1 MHEMSLVQALL
12 TQLGALA
19 AEHQKT
25 RVLTVTLD
33 IGPLSGVVID
43 SFQFGF
49 DVLSA
54 ENDLTKGARLIVINP
69 PATFQCIGCGHRQS
83 AAVRPDSCPQCDETL
98 LIPEG
103 GDSITLNQVE
113 ME

>member
-12 TQLGALA
+12 TQLADLA
-19 AEHQKT
+19 AEHGKK
-25 RVLTVTLD
+25 RVVTVTLD

-49 DVLSA
+49 DILSA
-54 ENDLTKGARLIVINP
+54 ESSLTKGAKLIVNNP
-69 PATFQCIGCGHRQS
+69 PATYQCIRCGHRQS
-83 AAVRPDSCPQCDETL
+83 APVRPDQCPECDETL

-103 GDSITLNQVE
+103 GDAIILNQVE

>member
-1 MHEMSLVQALL
+1 MHEMSLVQAMLA
-12 TQLGALA
+12 QLASLA
-19 AEHQKT
+19 AEHDKKK
-25 RVLTVTLD
+25 VITVTLD

-49 DVLSA
+49 DILSA
-54 ENDLTKGARLIVINP
+54 ESSLTKGAKLIITNT
-69 PATFQCIGCGHRQS
+69 PASYQCIRCAYKQ
-83 AAVRPDSCPQCDETL
+83 AAVVRPDHCPKCNETL

-103 GDSITLNQVE
+103 GDTIILNQVE

>member
-12 TQLGALA
+12 AQLTTLA
-19 AEHQKT
+19 AEHDKK
-25 RVLTVTLD
+25 RVITVTLD

-49 DVLSA
+49 DILAA
-54 ENDLTKGARLIVINP
+54 ESDLTKGAKLNIINS
-69 PATFQCIGCGHRQS
+69 PATYQCIRCGYKQS
-83 AAVRPDSCPQCDETL
+83 SHVRPDHCPECEETL

-103 GDSITLNQVE
+103 GDAITLNQVE

>member
-12 TQLGALA
+12 TQLAGLA
-19 AEHQKT
+19 AEHDKK
-25 RVLTVTLD
+25 RVISVTLA

-49 DVLSA
+49 DILAA
-54 ENDLTKGARLIVINP
+54 ESSLTKEAKLIITSP
-69 PATFQCIGCGHRQS
+69 PASYQCIRCSYHQPS
-83 AAVRPDSCPQCDETL
+83 AVRPDSCPQCGETL

-103 GDSITLNQVE
+103 GDGIILNQVE

>member
-12 TQLGALA
+12 TQLSDLA
-19 AEHQKT
+19 AEHHKT
-25 RVLTVTLD
+25 RVLTVTLE

-49 DVLSA
+49 DVLST
-54 ENDLTKGARLIVINP
+54 ENDLTRGAKLIVINP
-69 PATFQCIGCGHRQS
+69 PATYQCVGCGHRQT
-83 AAVRPDSCPQCDETL
+83 AAVRPQSCPQCAETL

>member
-12 TQLGALA
+12 TQLAELA
-19 AEHQKT
+19 AAHDKK
-25 RVLTVTLD
+25 RVITVTLD

-43 SFQFGF
+43 SFQFGY
-49 DVLSA
+49 DILSA
-54 ENDLTKGARLIVINP
+54 ENSLTKGAKLIIINP
-69 PATFQCIGCGHRQS
+69 PATYQCIRCGHRQS
-83 AAVRPDSCPQCDETL
+83 SLARPDHCPECDETL

-103 GDSITLNQVE
+103 GDGIILNQVE

>member
-12 TQLGALA
+12 TQLATLA
-19 AEHQKT
+19 AEHDKK
-25 RVLTVTLD
+25 RVITVTLD

-49 DVLSA
+49 DILSA
-54 ENDLTKGARLIVINP
+54 ENDLTKGAKLIIISP
-69 PATFQCIGCGHRQS
+69 PATYQCIRCGHRQS
-83 AAVRPDSCPQCDETL
+83 AAVRPDSCPECGETL

-103 GDSITLNQVE
+103 GDAIILNQVE

>member
-1 MHEMSLVQALL
+1 MHEISLVQALL
-12 TQLGALA
+12 AQLADLA
-19 AEHQKT
+19 AEHDKK
-25 RVLTVTLD
+25 RVITVTLD

-49 DVLSA
+49 DILSA
-54 ENDLTKGARLIVINP
+54 ENSLTKGARLIITNP
-69 PATFQCIGCGHRQS
+69 PASYQCIRCSYKQE
-83 AAVRPDSCPQCDETL
+83 AAVRPDHCPECNETL

-103 GDSITLNQVE
+103 GDAIILNQVE

>member
-12 TQLGALA
+12 TQLADLA
-19 AEHQKT
+19 AEHDKK
-25 RVLTVTLD
+25 RVVSITLD

-49 DVLSA
+49 DILAA
-54 ENDLTKGARLIVINP
+54 ESSLTKGAKLIIVSP
-69 PATFQCIGCGHRQS
+69 PASYQCIRCGHRQS
-83 AAVRPDSCPQCDETL
+83 AAQRPDSCPQCDETL

-103 GDSITLNQVE
+103 GDEIILNQVE

>member
-12 TQLGALA
+12 TQLTTLA
-19 AEHQKT
+19 AEHKKK
-25 RVLTVTLD
+25 RVITVTLD

-49 DVLSA
+49 DILSA
-54 ENDLTKGARLIVINP
+54 EDSLTKGAKLIIINS
-69 PATFQCIGCGHRQS
+69 PATYQCIQCGYRQLLP
-83 AAVRPDSCPQCDETL
+83 VRPDHCPECDETL

-103 GDSITLNQVE
+103 GDAIILNQVE